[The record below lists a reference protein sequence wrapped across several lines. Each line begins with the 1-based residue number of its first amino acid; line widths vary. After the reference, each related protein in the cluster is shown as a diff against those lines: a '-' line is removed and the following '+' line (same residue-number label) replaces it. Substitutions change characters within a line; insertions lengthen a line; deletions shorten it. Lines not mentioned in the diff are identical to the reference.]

1 MSNTPELVLVGGG
14 NMGSALVG
22 GLVASGMDPRTIT
35 VVEIDAAKRSDLA
48 ARFGVV
54 TSAGIVAGRGAVV
67 AVKPADAPAA
77 AASLATAGT
86 PREIIARLNSELV
99 KAAVA
104 SDLKERLAVL
114 GAEPA
119 VTSPERFGALLKS
132 ETEKYG
138 KIVRALGLKA
148 D

>member
-54 TSAGIVAGRGAVV
+54 TSAGINSTVLG
-67 AVKPADAPAA
+67 
-77 AASLATAGT
+77 SLAK
-86 PREIIARLNSELV
+86 NSVRYGRTVHL
-99 KAAVA
+99 
-104 SDLKERLAVL
+104 SQ
-114 GAEPA
+114 
-119 VTSPERFGALLKS
+119 
-132 ETEKYG
+132 KYG
-138 KIVRALGLKA
+138 LPLPANVQRSGAAGSS